1 TPPLYEITMTSVSL
15 NPELPSSPVKDV
27 DTAQLTPSPEPS
39 SPQPRKDSTVKA
51 GGYSISNL
59 LDKKENN
66 SSPGSSSAA
75 SENDDAESGCDTDD
89 MKAGID
95 SATLQQLLLQPG
107 TAFPTPISSS
117 ENGGAGVDMA
127 QAQQLQQA
135 YFSLLLNQA
144 AASNQLRMMG
154 GDGANPLAAFGL
166 LTDLQSLAGN
176 QMRNSSN
183 SALRLSPNSLIQK
196 KQSRPTFTGHQIF
209 MLEKKFEQT
218 KYLAGSDRAQLANE
232 LNMSESQVKVW
243 FQNRRTKW
251 RKKEAA
257 DNALTKREDMQNA
270 HPNGLGKLS
279 SPLIETTTPSPS
291 EQLAAFNAIQFL
303 ANKK

>member
-1 TPPLYEITMTSVSL
+1 SL
-15 NPELPSSPVKDV
+15 NPVDLTANSPVKV
-27 DTAQLTPSPEPS
+27 ETALTPSPDPS
-39 SPQPRKDSTVKA
+39 PPPLRKDSSIKSSTT
-51 GGYSISNL
+51 GYSISNL
-59 LDKKENN
+59 LEKKENN

-89 MKAGID
+89 NMK
-95 SATLQQLLLQPG
+95 STLDHAALSQLLLQPG
-107 TAFPTPISSS
+107 TAFPTPISST
-117 ENGGAGVDMA
+117 EGGSHAGMDLA

-135 YFSLLLNQA
+135 YLSLILNQA
-144 AASNQLRMMG
+144 SNPLRMMG
-154 GDGANPLAAFGL
+154 EGANPLAAFGL
-166 LTDLQSLAGN
+166 LSDLQSLAGN
-176 QMRNSSN
+176 QMRMSNSN
-183 SALRLSPNSLIQK
+183 SALRLSPNSMTLQK

-270 HPNGLGKLS
+270 HPSGLTKMC
-279 SPLIETTTPSPS
+279 SPTVETTTPSPS
-291 EQLAAFNAIQFL
+291 EQLAALQAIQPFL
-303 ANKK
+303 ARK